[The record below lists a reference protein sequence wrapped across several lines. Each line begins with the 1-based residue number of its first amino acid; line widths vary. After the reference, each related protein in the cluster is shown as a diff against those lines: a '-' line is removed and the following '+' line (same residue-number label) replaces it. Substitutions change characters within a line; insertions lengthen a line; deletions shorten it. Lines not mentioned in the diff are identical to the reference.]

1 MSGRYPK
8 IMYTEEGMREGMQIE
23 DANIPVDAKI
33 ALLDALSE
41 TGLKR
46 IVVGSFVSPRYTPQ
60 MARIDEIVQKFHPRA
75 GVTYTA
81 LALNER
87 GVERAKQY
95 SPPLTIER
103 GSGRPTLSCHMC
115 DVFVR
120 RNTNR
125 SQMQEM
131 AAWPRVIAKARE
143 QGATE
148 AGIGTN
154 ATFGSNFL
162 GDFSV
167 EMTMKFLEKEHEL
180 WDAAGIKVTAVSVGD
195 PMGWCHPV
203 KVEEIFTRVKQQ
215 WPEVTNFRAHLHNSR
230 GMALPS
236 MYAGIR
242 SLGPQDALHI
252 DGTIGGFGGC
262 PYCGNGRA
270 TGMAATED
278 VMHMLEGMG
287 IDMGVDLDKL
297 IECVWMAEAMVERQL
312 WGHVSR
318 AGPRPSRVEKL
329 YDMNAPFV
337 ETLEHAGHFKLGPKA
352 YEGGIYPW
360 QEPISSPYHE
370 RVAKGLPPYEV
381 DGDWPW
387 KEEFFPK
394 PPQAIPLAP

>member
-1 MSGRYPK
+1 MSNRYPK
-8 IMYTEEGMREGMQIE
+8 IVYTEEGMREGMQIE
-23 DANIPVDAKI
+23 DANIPIDAKA

-60 MARIDEIVQKFHPRA
+60 MARMDELMTRFHPRE

-81 LALNER
+81 LALNPK

-95 SPPLTIER
+95 VPPLTMER
-103 GSGRPTLSCHMC
+103 GSGNPRLGCHMC

-131 AAWPRVIAKARE
+131 AAWPKIIANAKAS
-143 QGATE
+143 GAKE

-162 GDFSV
+162 GDFTAD
-167 EMTMKFLEKEHEL
+167 MTMKFLEKQHEL
-180 WDAAGIKVTAVSVGD
+180 WDAVDIKVTAVSVGD
-195 PMGWCHPV
+195 PMGWCHPL
-203 KVEEIFTRVKQQ
+203 KIEEIFGRVKEQ
-215 WPEVTNFRAHLHNSR
+215 WPEVKTFRAHLHNSR
-230 GMALPS
+230 GMAIPTT
-236 MYAGIR
+236 YAAIR
-242 SLGPQDALHI
+242 TLGPDDTLHLE
-252 DGTIGGFGGC
+252 GTIGGMGGC
-262 PYCGNGRA
+262 PYCGNGQA

-278 VMHMLEGMG
+278 LMHMLQDMG
-287 IDMGVDLDKL
+287 IDMGVNLDKL
-297 IECVWMAEAMVERQL
+297 IECVWMCEEMLGRKL

-318 AGPRPSRVEKL
+318 TGPRPKNLQEF

-337 ETLEHAGHFKLGPKA
+337 ETVEQATHFKRGPEM
-352 YEGGIYPW
+352 YEGCISPW
-360 QEPISSPYHE
+360 KEPITSPYRE
-370 RVAKGLPPYEV
+370 RVERGLPTYEV

-387 KEEFFPK
+387 NEDFFPK
-394 PPQAIPLAP
+394 PSSYANVAD